1 MRGDEHQVLSR
12 PCPRPG
18 HLQPLLCRGL
28 RVAARSIHVGGGRV
42 RGRRAPV
49 TGITTAWVASWWG
62 GRRHRLFTVCVFVV
76 LASLDNTAIAL
87 MPPLYGV
94 MSTDL
99 GVSEAALGFVTAM
112 AIGTTALSA
121 AVWGYIG
128 DRANRK
134 LLMLVGTAVWVGG
147 VAGTSFAPSFGVL
160 VAAQLL
166 TAVGLGV
173 IASVGFSVVSD
184 LVSPRRRGLAMSFWG
199 LAQGAGTVAGT
210 LLGGVLGA
218 GDWRRPFLLLAVAGL
233 VSAAA
238 YVFAVDISRG
248 ASEPQLVPLFEAG
261 GAYEARISPSDVPV
275 LLRRPTNRWLIV
287 QGFTA
292 QFAYGSLVWLPRLF
306 QAKIETQ
313 GVDMA
318 TATVVGSMFA
328 TVFQVGA
335 VLAIVG
341 GWLGDRWQRRD
352 LAGRAKLSMIGVL
365 GAIPFFVALFFLPLP
380 VDLAGGGGSGAFVG
394 AVFASL
400 VTEPA
405 GAATFVI
412 AFVAL
417 TLTSADS
424 PNWFAL
430 IGDVNLPEHRGTVFG
445 LGNLVNGLGRALG
458 NGLVGV
464 SFGALV
470 ARFPPPLNYAIG
482 LAAFQLCFLPTGWA
496 YWRAAKTSP
505 DDIRRIRRTLYERGG
520 RGDELD
526 APTLR

>member
-1 MRGDEHQVLSR
+1 MDAT
-12 PCPRPG
+12 
-18 HLQPLLCRGL
+18 
-28 RVAARSIHVGGGRV
+28 AAWPAR
-42 RGRRAPV
+42 
-49 TGITTAWVASWWG
+49 WWG
-62 GRRHRLFTVCVFVV
+62 GRRHRVFTVWVFVV

-94 MSTDL
+94 MSADL

-112 AIGTTALSA
+112 AIGVTALSA

-134 LLMLVGTAVWVGG
+134 LLMLVGTAVWVAG
-147 VAGTSFAPSFGVL
+147 VAGTAVVPSFGAL
-160 VAAQLL
+160 VIVQGV

-173 IASVGFSVVSD
+173 IASVGFAVVSD

-210 LLGGVLGA
+210 LFGGVLGA
-218 GDWRRPFLLLAVAGL
+218 GDWRRPFLLLAGAGL
-233 VSAAA
+233 LSAGA
-238 YVFAVDISRG
+238 YVFAFDTPRG
-248 ASEPQLVPLFEAG
+248 ASEPELAPLFDAG
-261 GAYEARISPSDVPV
+261 GTYDARIAPADVPA
-275 LLRRPTNRWLIV
+275 LLRLPTNRWLIV

-306 QAKIETQ
+306 QAKIEVQ

-328 TVFQVGA
+328 TIFQVGA
-335 VLAIVG
+335 VLSIVG

-365 GAIPFFVALFFLPLP
+365 GAIPFFVVLFFLPLP
-380 VDLAGGGGSGAFVG
+380 VDLAGRGGSGAFVT
-394 AVFASL
+394 AVLAGL
-400 VTEPA
+400 VTQPA

-412 AFVAL
+412 AFAAL

-464 SFGALV
+464 SFGLLV
-470 ARFPPPLNYAIG
+470 TRFAPPLNYAVG
-482 LAAFQLCFLPTGWA
+482 LAALQLFFLPTGWA
-496 YWRAAKTSP
+496 YWRAARTSP
-505 DDIRRIRRTLYERGG
+505 ADIRSARRMLADRSRSGG
-520 RGDELD
+520 ADD
-526 APTLR
+526 APAVH